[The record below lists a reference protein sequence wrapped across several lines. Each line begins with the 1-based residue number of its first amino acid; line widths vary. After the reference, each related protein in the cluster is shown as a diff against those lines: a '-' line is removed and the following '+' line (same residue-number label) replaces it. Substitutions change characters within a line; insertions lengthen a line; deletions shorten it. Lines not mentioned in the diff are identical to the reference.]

1 MLPAYQGA
9 AWFVSGAATTAF
21 VVAIG
26 IGLRQLGTP
35 GPLIPLA
42 QLAGLIWA
50 FLLVGARDEMLGG
63 LLPSGDAFAYLAQR
77 LVGGADLIVRQS
89 APMPFEA
96 DLILVT
102 AIAIGLTAIAVDAL
116 AATFRLVPWAGLPL
130 LLLYTIP
137 AVAVPGAVSAL
148 TFVPAAI
155 GYVILLTSEGRE
167 RLTRWGRGLG
177 DLTPV
182 GSISP
187 ARRTGRVVG
196 ATVIGIAVVVP
207 AVLPTLEPM
216 SFLQQGSGGF
226 GTGAT
231 TIQVTNP
238 MLDLKRNLVRPYDVP
253 VMSYTTTGPDPE
265 YLRMVVL
272 DDFDGES

>member
-42 QLAGLIWA
+42 QLAGRIWA
-50 FLLVGARDEMLGG
+50 VLLVGARDKLLGG
-63 LLPSGDAFAYLAQR
+63 LLPSGEAFEYLAQR
-77 LVGGADLIVRQS
+77 LVSGAGLIVRQS

-102 AIAIGLTAIAVDAL
+102 ALAIGLTAIAVDAL

-130 LLLYTIP
+130 RLLCTFPP
-137 AVAVPGAVSAL
+137 AAVSTAFTAL
-148 TFVPAAI
+148 AFCPAAA
-155 GYVILLTSEGRE
+155 GYVILLTSEGRD
-167 RLTRWGRGLG
+167 RLSRWGRGLG
-177 DLTPV
+177 DLPPV
-182 GSISP
+182 GSLSP

-207 AVLPTLEPM
+207 AALPTLQPM
-216 SFLQQGSGGF
+216 SFLQQGG
-226 GTGAT
+226 
-231 TIQVTNP
+231 
-238 MLDLKRNLVRPYDVP
+238 
-253 VMSYTTTGPDPE
+253 
-265 YLRMVVL
+265 
-272 DDFDGES
+272 